1 MIPPFAPMASA
12 LAGKTGI
19 RQSVASFTAMHCPLP
34 SLLILAA
41 LAWPASADQGRLYIN
56 DKKAPE
62 NRQDLEAIQSA
73 LISVLEHARAATVC
87 IDLGEGSGSG
97 VIISE
102 DGLVLTAAHVSG
114 GVNKDLTV
122 VMEDGRKFKAE
133 SLGVVADSDAAM
145 VRITEPGKFPFVQ
158 VDRDESAKLG
168 DWVFSLGHSGGFD
181 KERGSVVRLGRIV
194 RIAGATF
201 QSDCTLIGGD
211 SGGPLFD
218 LQGRLIGIHSRVG
231 AVLDQNM
238 HVPMAV
244 FVKNWDGMLKG
255 EFIGEGPFVEKPEK
269 GKGFLGLAS
278 EPHPDGGIRVTKV
291 GKDSPAEKA
300 GIREGDILLKLNGTA
315 LKTREDLQNLL
326 KEMAAG
332 DKLEFDA
339 LRDGQPH
346 PFNLKLGKR

>member
-1 MIPPFAPMASA
+1 MSPPRIKPAA

-19 RQSVASFTAMHCPLP
+19 RQGVASITAMHRPLP
-34 SLLILAA
+34 CLFLFAA
-41 LAWPASADQGRLYIN
+41 LAWPASADPGRPYIN

-62 NRQDLEAIQSA
+62 NRQDLNAIQSA
-73 LISVLEHARAATVC
+73 LVAVLDRARAATVC

-97 VIISE
+97 VIVSE

-114 GVNKDLTV
+114 GVNKEITV

-145 VRITEPGKFPFVQ
+145 ARITEPGPFPFVE
-158 VDRDESAKLG
+158 VDRNDSAKLG

-238 HVPMAV
+238 HVPTAV
-244 FVKNWDGMLKG
+244 FVKNWDGLLKG

-278 EPHPDGGIRVTKV
+278 EAHPDGGIRVTKV
-291 GKDSPAEKA
+291 GKDSPAATA
-300 GIREGDILLKLNGTA
+300 GIREGDILLKLNGEP
-315 LKTREDLQNLL
+315 LNSREDLQNLL

-332 DKLEFDA
+332 DKLAFDA
-339 LRDGQPH
+339 LRDGVPH

>member
-1 MIPPFAPMASA
+1 MSPPRIKPAA

-19 RQSVASFTAMHCPLP
+19 RQGVASITAMHRPLP
-34 SLLILAA
+34 CLFLFAA
-41 LAWPASADQGRLYIN
+41 LAWPASADPGRPYIN

-62 NRQDLEAIQSA
+62 NRQDLNAIQSA
-73 LISVLEHARAATVC
+73 LVAVLDRARAATVC

-97 VIISE
+97 VIVSE

-114 GVNKDLTV
+114 GVNKEITV

-145 VRITEPGKFPFVQ
+145 ARITEPGPFPFVE
-158 VDRDESAKLG
+158 VDRNDSAKLG

-231 AVLDQNM
+231 AVLDQNL
-238 HVPMAV
+238 HVPTAV
-244 FVKNWDGMLKG
+244 FVKNWDGLLKG

-278 EPHPDGGIRVTKV
+278 EAHPDGGIRVTKV
-291 GKDSPAEKA
+291 GKDSPAATA
-300 GIREGDILLKLNGTA
+300 GIREGDILLKLNGEP
-315 LKTREDLQNLL
+315 LNSREDLQNLL

-332 DKLEFDA
+332 DKLAFDA
-339 LRDGQPH
+339 LRDGVPH